1 LDARIGGSV
10 THLTYS
16 GQLRDIVG
24 VEERAVGP
32 VDFSIVVPL
41 RDEGPNLRALHAEIS
56 EALGGIDTPWEVVY
70 VDDGSTDSSPA
81 VLRELAREDA
91 RIRVVT
97 LARGYGQSTALVAG
111 AEAALGEW
119 IGTLDADGQN
129 DPRDLVALWREA
141 KEGVAD
147 VVTGYRTRRA
157 DGWAR
162 RTSSWVANSI
172 RNRMSGDRVF
182 DVGCSV
188 RVFPRRA
195 LLEAVRFEGMHR
207 FLPTLFRLAGYS
219 VVERPVG
226 HRPRRAGRSKYGIHN
241 RLWRGLADLYVVRRL
256 LRRQVRYEL
265 RDGGGS

>member
-1 LDARIGGSV
+1 MGVKVRTVDPVVLSV
-10 THLTYS
+10 
-16 GQLRDIVG
+16 
-24 VEERAVGP
+24 
-32 VDFSIVVPL
+32 VVPL
-41 RDEGPNLRALHAEIS
+41 RDEGPNLLSLQAEIS
-56 EALGGIDTPWEVVY
+56 AALGGIGAAWEVVY
-70 VDDGSTDSSPA
+70 VDDGSTDSGPA
-81 VLRELAREDA
+81 LLHELAREEP
-91 RIRVVT
+91 RVRVVT

-111 AEAALGEW
+111 AEAARGEW

-129 DPRDLVALWREA
+129 DPRDLVALWLEA
-141 KEGVAD
+141 RQGVAD
-147 VVTGYRTRRA
+147 VVTGYRARRA

-162 RTSSWVANSI
+162 RASSRVANSV
-172 RNRMSGDRVF
+172 RNRLSGDRVF

-226 HRPRRAGRSKYGIHN
+226 HRPRQAGRSKYGIRN

-256 LRRQVRYEL
+256 VRRRVRYEL
-265 RDGGGS
+265 RDGNGV